1 MKYLRMGW
9 RWWAKAL
16 GQKAGKNDKEADQIA
31 IIRSLIFITYLL
43 TNCFIV
49 AGVIRH
55 WNDQQTIYI
64 EIHENS
70 NSQQNPHTERWNGLG
85 MGGDTRAENV
95 YHTAA
100 VNQGN
105 GEFE

>member
-1 MKYLRMGW
+1 MVW

-16 GQKAGKNDKEADQIA
+16 GQKAGKNDKEADQVA
-31 IIRSLIFITYLL
+31 IVRTLIFITYLL

-55 WNDQQTIYI
+55 WNDKQTINI
-64 EIHENS
+64 EIYETPKYSEVLHSEG
-70 NSQQNPHTERWNGLG
+70 WNNLG
-85 MGGDTRAENV
+85 MGRNTRIEGVYSTAEISNR
-95 YHTAA
+95 
-100 VNQGN
+100 N